1 MFNHGFILTIIDAE
15 TSPAT
20 TVGLSQTPGDS
31 QATINMTAVG
41 VVGALL
47 LILIISLII
56 ILSLIMWYHKRRNI
70 KSELDPNL
78 GSMREHASYSILE
91 RGMNHP
97 LES

>member
-15 TSPAT
+15 TSQTT

-31 QATINMTAVG
+31 QATINMTVVG

-56 ILSLIMWYHKRRNI
+56 ILSLTLWYHKKKLINQR
-70 KSELDPNL
+70 
-78 GSMREHASYSILE
+78 
-91 RGMNHP
+91 
-97 LES
+97 